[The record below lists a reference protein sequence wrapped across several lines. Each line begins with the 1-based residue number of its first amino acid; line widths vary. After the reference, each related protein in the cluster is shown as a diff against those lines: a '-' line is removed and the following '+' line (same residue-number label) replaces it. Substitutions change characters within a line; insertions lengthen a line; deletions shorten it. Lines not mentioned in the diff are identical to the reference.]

1 MACKSSLNRPQDRK
15 TCRYLDQRDGSEAL
29 GDVGKESL
37 PPRQC

>member
-1 MACKSSLNRPQDRK
+1 MACKSSLNRPQGRK
-15 TCRYLDQRDGSEAL
+15 TRHCLNQQDSSQAL